1 MSLPRIL
8 IVHNRYQQQGGED
21 TVVAAEKR
29 LLADAGYPVD
39 TLFVTN
45 HAINSAAMQMQ
56 AALFAPYN
64 PMSRRL
70 MRQRLRVDRPDIVHV
85 HNFFPRL
92 SPSIFD
98 ACRDEAVPV
107 VMTLHNYRLAC
118 ANGLLFRDNKP
129 CELCIAG
136 SAAHA
141 VRYGCYRHSRIGSAA
156 VAAMIEYHRQT
167 GTWRHKVLRYIAL
180 TEFARDR
187 MVAAGL
193 PADRMRIK
201 PNFVADPGPLAL
213 TRGDA
218 PPYAL
223 FVGRLSHEK
232 GVDVLLDAWQGIDM
246 PLRIVGDGPQ
256 RDQLATR
263 ATDRV
268 SFLGQVDPE
277 IVRREMAAASFL
289 IVPSIWYEG
298 FPMTVVEAMALGT
311 PIVAAAIGGLRELLG
326 DGVEGRHF
334 QAGDATDLRRVIG
347 ELMANPGLLPAMGQR
362 ARARYLAQL
371 SPKRN
376 LAILSDI
383 YREMTAEQRQI

>member
-21 TVVAAEKR
+21 TVVAAEQR
-29 LLADAGYPVD
+29 LLADAGYRVD
-39 TLFVTN
+39 TLFVSN
-45 HAINSAAMQMQ
+45 HAIGNTATQLQ
-56 AALFAPYN
+56 TALFAPYN
-64 PMSRRL
+64 PFSRRL
-70 MRQRLRVDRPDIVHV
+70 MRQHLRANRPDIVHV

-107 VMTLHNYRLAC
+107 VMTLHNYRLTC
-118 ANGLLFRDNKP
+118 ANGLLFRDGQP
-129 CELCIAG
+129 CELCVAG
-136 SAAHA
+136 PAVHA
-141 VRYGCYRHSRIGSAA
+141 VRHGCYRHSRLGSAA
-156 VAAMIEYHRQT
+156 VSAMIEYHRRA
-167 GTWRHKVLRYIAL
+167 GTWRHKVTRFIAL

-201 PNFVADPGPLAL
+201 PNFVADPGPRGE

-223 FVGRLSHEK
+223 FVGRLSEEK
-232 GVDVLLDAWQGIDM
+232 GVDVLLKAWRHIDM

-256 RDQLATR
+256 RLQLEANAPRCVT
-263 ATDRV
+263 
-268 SFLGQVDPE
+268 FLGQVDHE
-277 IVRREMAAASFL
+277 AVRREMATASFL

-334 QAGDATDLRRVIG
+334 KAGDANDLRRVVH
-347 ELMANPGLLPAMGQR
+347 ELLFDPKALAAMGGR
-362 ARARYLAQL
+362 ARARYLARL

-376 LAILSDI
+376 LEILTEI
-383 YREMTAEQRQI
+383 YDEMVVGA